1 MISVRIVPG
10 TIFDLK
16 EIQPTPSKLVDFW
29 YLTNGYRYYNYSD
42 DKFKVEVDPISR
54 DRDYDDIKNKDLEL
68 GI

>member
-16 EIQPTPSKLVDFW
+16 EIQPIPSKLIDFG
-29 YLTNGYRYYNYSD
+29 YLANVYRYYNYSD
-42 DKFKVEVDPISR
+42 DKLKVEVDPISR